1 MVSAKTTH
9 TVQSTD
15 TYEGPEPQGRPRRTA
30 MRRLNLNLTESL
42 YEEISQLADSE
53 GRTMT
58 EVVRI
63 GLGLARL
70 AIDEQQKGGQLAV
83 VDAAGQ
89 LHRIILP
96 R

>member
-1 MVSAKTTH
+1 M
-9 TVQSTD
+9 QSTD
-15 TYEGPEPQGRPRRTA
+15 TPEGMKPQERPLRTA

-42 YEEISQLADSE
+42 YEEISQLAVAE

-83 VDAAGQ
+83 IDAGGT

>member
-9 TVQSTD
+9 MVQSTD
-15 TYEGPEPQGRPRRTA
+15 TYEGPELQGRPRRTA

-70 AIDEQQKGGQLAV
+70 AIDEQRKGGQLAV

>member
-1 MVSAKTTH
+1 
-9 TVQSTD
+9 
-15 TYEGPEPQGRPRRTA
+15 